1 MIHSLHTGNLI
12 FNRDERESERENALF
27 NMSIFVY
34 IEGVLFVQNGKEEQP
49 AVKSGLRLDKLDAQN
64 Q

>member
-1 MIHSLHTGNLI
+1 
-12 FNRDERESERENALF
+12 
-27 NMSIFVY
+27 MSIFVY

-64 Q
+64 QQIWWNTRNNWKWL